1 MPVLRLILLAVLA
14 LGTQVPGLRLE
25 LCLCRGIGDLF
36 HGHERKSEEP
46 GCCAA
51 SAAADPEDGEATL
64 ARSCDGECSRCIE
77 VTTHGH
83 PPIGVRPSGTTQ
95 ASAVPI
101 ALVAFSSR
109 PLVRERVRSVTD
121 RAHDP
126 PRARR
131 NLPLR
136 I

>member
-1 MPVLRLILLAVLA
+1 MPALRLILLVVFS
-14 LGTQVPGLRLE
+14 LGMQMPGLRLE

-36 HGHERKSEEP
+36 HGHEPVVEEP
-46 GCCAA
+46 SCCDAPR
-51 SAAADPEDGEATL
+51 AAAPEEGKTRI
-64 ARSCDGECSRCIE
+64 ARSCEGECSGCFE

-83 PPIGVRPSGTTQ
+83 PPIAVPQSGTTP

-101 ALVAFSSR
+101 GPAVATLR
-109 PLVRERVRSVTD
+109 PRACARVRSATA
-121 RAHDP
+121 RAHGP
-126 PRARR
+126 PRARM